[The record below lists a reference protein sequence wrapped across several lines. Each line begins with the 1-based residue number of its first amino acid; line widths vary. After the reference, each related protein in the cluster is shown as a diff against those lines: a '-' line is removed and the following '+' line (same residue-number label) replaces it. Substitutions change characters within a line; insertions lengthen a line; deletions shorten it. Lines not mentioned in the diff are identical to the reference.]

1 MKGSVKAN
9 LIIFLIVA
17 VAAFCISSAFA
28 SLTIHDDHDS
38 YKLIALEN
46 DSFEPED
53 INYVPTIQPKNI
65 TNTTNTTN
73 ITIENTTDTNDTN
86 WDDTY
91 DDDEWETTYDE
102 YEEDWLE

>member
-17 VAAFCISSAFA
+17 VVAFCVSSAFA

-38 YKLIALEN
+38 YKLIALED
-46 DSFEPED
+46 DSFEPDE
-53 INYVPTIQPKNI
+53 INYVPTIKPKNT

-73 ITIENTTDTNDTN
+73 ITVETTTDDNDTDWN
-86 WDDTY
+86 DTY
-91 DDDEWETTYDE
+91 EDDEWETTYDE
-102 YEEDWLE
+102 YEEG